1 MSGEIDHGTVEF
13 VGAGGKRAKVPMF
26 NSF

>member
-13 VGAGGKRAKVPMF
+13 VGAGDKRAKVPMF